1 MGLTHQRK
9 NDREMESAG
18 TSLDSEA
25 ADASHLIIG
34 SKQKTP
40 AVQVASHVF
49 DLHEPQQ
56 AVLQAG
62 DSLYGT
68 LENAIQLRTSQLR
81 DELADGSG
89 TNTGPSAQPGSSA
102 AATRPLPH
110 TTGLSTVSTSVAL
123 SSAEVAPAA
132 TSSISGVHQQ
142 AVGGEGSSNGDPLQG
157 RLGPKCV
164 SIDARHASGQLSY
177 GPGGLTVESLANF
190 SSCRATVCVYSGS
203 WQYEVTVLTSG
214 IQQLGWCTAVCPFTA
229 EEGVGDAPDSY
240 AFDGKRLR
248 KWSVKCLPYGE
259 CSGTLVVSVCAMCV
273 ASLGML
279 CW

>member
-1 MGLTHQRK
+1 
-9 NDREMESAG
+9 MESAG
-18 TSLDSEA
+18 TSLDSKGAESA
-25 ADASHLIIG
+25 HLFIG

-81 DELADGSG
+81 EELADGSS
-89 TNTGPSAQPGSSA
+89 TNTGSSAQPSSTA
-102 AATRPLPH
+102 ALTRPVPH
-110 TTGLSTVSTSVAL
+110 TTISSSTLNSLALNTAASSATTSSTSG
-123 SSAEVAPAA
+123 SS
-132 TSSISGVHQQ
+132 QQ
-142 AVGGEGSSNGDPLQG
+142 AVGGEGSSSSGDPLQG
-157 RLGPKCV
+157 RLGPKSV
-164 SIDARHASGQLSY
+164 SIDARHASGQLAY
-177 GPGGLTVESLANF
+177 GPGGLTIESLANF

-214 IQQLGWCTAVCPFTA
+214 IQQLGWCTALCPFTA

-248 KWSVKCLPYGE
+248 KWSVKCLPYGK
-259 CSGTLVVSVCAMCV
+259 SVA
-273 ASLGML
+273 L
-279 CW
+279 